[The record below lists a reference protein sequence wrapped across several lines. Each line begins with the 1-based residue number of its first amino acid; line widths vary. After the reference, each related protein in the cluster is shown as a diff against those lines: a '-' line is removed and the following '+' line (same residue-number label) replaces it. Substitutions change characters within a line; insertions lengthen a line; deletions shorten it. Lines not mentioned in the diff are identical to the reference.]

1 MFGLCDSLVNQECCA
16 IKMINA
22 LYMVHGLIMFKGR
35 IPNAVKSDP
44 APAHATLRTVELLI
58 VIQ

>member
-1 MFGLCDSLVNQECCA
+1 
-16 IKMINA
+16 MINA

-58 VIQ
+58 VIQWLQ